1 MEAKNWKITKQLQH
15 KAVVHGQGQY
25 KILPDGTAL
34 EIVGA
39 AERKKAFF
47 LLGKQL
53 QKEEEIAPTF
63 TRWSRLI
70 TLTKITLLPVED
82 LPRCD
87 NAALHRVECTDT
99 KHIAKK
105 NVNHKTQKNDTKKL

>member
-99 KHIAKK
+99 KHTAKK
-105 NVNHKTQKNDTKKL
+105 NVNHKTQKKRY